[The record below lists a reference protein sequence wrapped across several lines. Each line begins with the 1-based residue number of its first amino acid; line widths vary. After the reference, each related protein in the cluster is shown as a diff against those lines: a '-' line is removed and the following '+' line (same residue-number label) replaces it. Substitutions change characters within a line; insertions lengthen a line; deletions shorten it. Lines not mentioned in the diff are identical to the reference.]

1 GIAGGRRRARVEGLV
16 GGLAT
21 RGLERGETI
30 ALMLSNRPE
39 FHICDLAAMT
49 LGATPFSIYNTYA
62 PSQIQYLVTD
72 AGARMLICEQQYL
85 PRVLEAREQLPN
97 LEKVI
102 VVDGEH
108 TAGQVVTSVEED
120 RHPGYVAAAS

>member
-1 GIAGGRRRARVEGLV
+1 MQGTGTQLKTSESGARSARDAATIAEAFRITVEEHADAVAIRTKGDAFTITWAKLRDRVDALAGGLSK
-16 GGLAT
+16 L
-21 RGLERGETI
+21 GLERGQTI

-72 AGARMLICEQQYL
+72 AGARM
-85 PRVLEAREQLPN
+85 
-97 LEKVI
+97 
-102 VVDGEH
+102 
-108 TAGQVVTSVEED
+108 
-120 RHPGYVAAAS
+120 